1 MSDAAAA
8 NQAYFNTL
16 ASGYDGRFLNITR
29 RVEDEVRR
37 RAHLLGACPG
47 GRFLDYACGTGLLS
61 RALGPQIGQCVGI
74 DVSEAMVE
82 QYNART
88 KREGLAGQ
96 YAAYP
101 GNLVSADESS
111 QGIFSSPSFFDF
123 DHAGVGLALHHMD
136 DCALAAKQLARRLRP
151 GGVLFVVDFVAQQSP
166 SEEALLPSAAG
177 ARHQGFTE
185 PEMRRMF
192 EGAGVGLGFAFHVL
206 DGDVTFENDPGD
218 GKHAVRTVFIA
229 RGEKE

>member
-1 MSDAAAA
+1 MSDAAAV

-16 ASGYDGRFLNITR
+16 ASEYDGRFRNTSR

-37 RAHLLGACPG
+37 RAPFLGARPG

-88 KREGLAGQ
+88 RGEGLAGKCVA
-96 YAAYP
+96 YA
-101 GNLVSADESS
+101 GNLVSADD
-111 QGIFSSPSFFDF
+111 GIFSSPNFFGF
-123 DHAGVGLALHHMD
+123 DHAGVGLALHHIN

-151 GGVLFVVDFVAQQSP
+151 GGVLFVVDLVAQQSP
-166 SEEALLPSAAG
+166 SNEALLPSAAG

-185 PEMRRMF
+185 PEMRCMF
-192 EGAGVGLGFAFHVL
+192 EEAGVGLGFAFHVL
-206 DGDVTFENDPGD
+206 DRDVTFENAHGD
-218 GKHAVRTVFIA
+218 GKHAARMVFIA